1 MAPFLASQRDLIM
14 YSFKWQFPCD
24 SHLREVLTN
33 AMIKTNIVEQSHH
46 IQDTSP
52 SQDCLITRFAG
63 V

>member
-1 MAPFLASQRDLIM
+1 MARFLASQRDLIM

-24 SHLREVLTN
+24 SHLRELLTN
-33 AMIKTNIVEQSHH
+33 AMIKTNTVEQFHH

-52 SQDCLITRFAG
+52 SRDCLITRFAG